1 MQIDSEELDCGA
13 LWVATWQMRRHVINV
28 FIILVDAKLKQ
39 IYIVF
44 CEIV

>member
-28 FIILVDAKLKQ
+28 FIILVDENLSR
-39 IYIVF
+39 YILFSVR
-44 CEIV
+44 